1 MEPLLD
7 VQMASHRACL
17 VPHKGGTRTH
27 IALQEFGEGVTA
39 VAGRWSATLMASM
52 SLSRP
57 SSKRLEGAGSEGATT
72 SEPAGLGEQ
81 ASAGQLAQAASGQLA
96 QAAGP
101 PSPPT
106 TEAVG
111 ASPKRGPVGACA
123 GPSALHRLT
132 DGYAEYVH
140 PRQQRGRL
148 DFALQVR

>member
-7 VQMASHRACL
+7 VHMASHRACL

-52 SLSRP
+52 SLNRISTKRIEGGGEPPALPAPEAGAAEGGDADESAPPVSARSCPASPTPIGEVVGKSPKLRNPAGP
-57 SSKRLEGAGSEGATT
+57 SS
-72 SEPAGLGEQ
+72 
-81 ASAGQLAQAASGQLA
+81 
-96 QAAGP
+96 
-101 PSPPT
+101 
-106 TEAVG
+106 
-111 ASPKRGPVGACA
+111 

-132 DGYAEYVH
+132 DGYAAYVH
-140 PRQQRGRL
+140 PRRQQGRL